1 MLLSISV
8 KYSHSYEINV
18 CCLRDAPYGGFPF
31 PSVCFSNQ
39 QMLVL
44 LQDHSAS
51 TSSLFDI
58 CDKKAIFITVRTLV
72 FLGANMPWFLNV
84 ATENDAR
91 WFKWDKRQRMKFFF
105 ISQAN
110 WQTRINLKVILST
123 KRYLQFIIHVLWF
136 RHPVS
141 FLKQVCNFTAIHP
154 WIWWTTWK
162 KEQTLRLYV
171 IVTTTSFERNTTQ

>member
-1 MLLSISV
+1 MFHSNINTIVLLKPIMLLSISV

-72 FLGANMPWFLNV
+72 FWGLICISRNRRHLSPRSTNPAVNWPSKGTQQQQRNV
-84 ATENDAR
+84 WRLKNFE
-91 WFKWDKRQRMKFFF
+91 KYL
-105 ISQAN
+105 S
-110 WQTRINLKVILST
+110 INLFKYKCATGS
-123 KRYLQFIIHVLWF
+123 W
-136 RHPVS
+136 
-141 FLKQVCNFTAIHP
+141 
-154 WIWWTTWK
+154 
-162 KEQTLRLYV
+162 
-171 IVTTTSFERNTTQ
+171 